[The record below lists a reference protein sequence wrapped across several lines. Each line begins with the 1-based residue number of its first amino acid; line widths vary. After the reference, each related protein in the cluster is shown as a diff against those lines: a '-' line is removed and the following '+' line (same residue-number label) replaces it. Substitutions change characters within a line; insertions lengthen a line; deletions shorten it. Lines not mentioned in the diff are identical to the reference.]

1 MIQKNNLE
9 PSQTKVATLTQ
20 KGIALHQQGNLT
32 EAQVMYEQILVI
44 QPDHFDALQLLG
56 VLFAQV
62 KKYPQAVEFLSKALE
77 INPNHAGANNNK
89 GNALKELKR
98 FDEALASYDQ
108 AIKINPDYVDA
119 YINRGNLLRD
129 LKRFDEALA
138 SYDRATKINPDSVA
152 NTDPIVEA
160 YYNRGTI
167 LQELKRFHDA
177 LANYDQAIKINP
189 DYVEAYV
196 DRGVALKK
204 LNQFDGALANYDQA
218 IKINPD
224 YAEAY
229 SNRGNVLK
237 ELSRFDEALNS
248 HDQAIKINPEYAE
261 AYYNRGTI
269 LQELKRFNEAIASY
283 DQAIKINPDY
293 VNAQWNASIC
303 NLKNGNFKAGWP
315 GYEMRWKHFQC
326 NSEPLKSA
334 KPVWDFKKTN
344 QRLLVWAEMGIGDH
358 IFFGS
363 LLSELLEDVPNLL
376 VQIDKRLIP
385 IFTRSLPKIKFYP
398 DSLILP
404 ESDYDIHIPI
414 GSLGKYLRNN
424 EKDFLLRKNK
434 FFISDEIRTQTIR
447 QELPASKKL
456 ICGVSWKSSA
466 GVTGI
471 NRSLSLE
478 KLAAIFDPDKISL
491 VNLQYGDVS
500 KEIDLLKTNIEL
512 IQYKS
517 IDNFDDLD
525 GVASLIDACD
535 FIVSVDNS
543 IIHLSS
549 ALGKKTFILLSYIPE
564 WRILFNRDDSPWYPS
579 AKLYRQERLGDWDA
593 PLEKLKTDLLNFI
606 TLVNQTE

>member
-1 MIQKNNLE
+1 MSHPPKISNTNK
-9 PSQTKVATLTQ
+9 PTQTELATLTQ
-20 KGIALHQQGNLT
+20 KGIALHQQGNFA

-129 LKRFDEALA
+129 LKQFDEAL
-138 SYDRATKINPDSVA
+138 
-152 NTDPIVEA
+152 
-160 YYNRGTI
+160 
-167 LQELKRFHDA
+167 
-177 LANYDQAIKINP
+177 
-189 DYVEAYV
+189 
-196 DRGVALKK
+196 
-204 LNQFDGALANYDQA
+204 
-218 IKINPD
+218 
-224 YAEAY
+224 
-229 SNRGNVLK
+229 
-237 ELSRFDEALNS
+237 
-248 HDQAIKINPEYAE
+248 
-261 AYYNRGTI
+261 
-269 LQELKRFNEAIASY
+269 ASY
-283 DQAIKINPDY
+283 DQAIKINPNHAVAYSNRGNSLRDLKRFEE
-293 VNAQWNASIC
+293 ALASYDKAISLNPNHAGTFC
-303 NLKNGNFKAGWP
+303 NRGIVLQGLQRTDEALASYDRAIEIDPDLITAHYNLSLFNLMKGNFKAGWQ
-315 GYEMRWKHFQC
+315 GYEWRWLDKDFD
-326 NSEPLKSA
+326 SEPLKSA

-344 QRLLVWAEMGIGDH
+344 QCLLVWAEQGVGDQVS
-358 IFFGS
+358 FGS

-424 EKDFLLRKNK
+424 EKDFLLKKNT

-466 GVTGI
+466 GATGI

-606 TLVNQTE
+606 TLVRQTE